1 MGHWY
6 IDNFVNGMA
15 GKMSASIDH
24 IRNIGII
31 AHIDAGKTTTTER
44 ILYYAGVLHRPGG
57 VDEGTTA
64 TDFDEE
70 EARRGIT
77 IYSAAITCHWKGYSI
92 NIIDTPGHVDF
103 TAEVER
109 SLRVLDGA
117 VVVFSAME
125 GVEAQSETVWRQAD
139 KYNVPRI
146 CFINKMDRIG
156 ASFNRTFEEIRRRL
170 RANPVALQIP
180 IGEGST
186 STGVSFEGV
195 IDLVKM
201 KSLYYDKESMGSS
214 FEVREIADEYLEQA
228 QEWRSKM
235 LEAVAELDEKVLEQ
249 YYETEDI
256 PEEDLLRL
264 LREATLRGDLQP
276 TFCGSSLNFIG
287 VQPVLDAVGAFLP
300 SPLDRPPVTGINP
313 QPKKR
318 GGEAGEP
325 ESRETSVDG
334 PMCGLVFKIQ
344 TDKHGDLCFIRVYS
358 GQLKSGTRLL
368 NARTGKKELI
378 SQLWRVH
385 ADAREKV
392 ETDSIDAG
400 DIAGVIGP
408 KDAVTGDT
416 LCDIKH
422 PILLESISFPET
434 VISMAVEPESSADR
448 KKLEETL
455 VKLSRQDPTFK
466 AIPNEETGQTIV
478 SGMGELHLEVLR
490 NRMQKEF
497 NLSVRVHKPRVS
509 YRETVAAAIEKEVE
523 FNRPSANGNMYFRIK
538 LRLEPFKGESPVSI
552 ISKLKPEE
560 LDPALTK
567 VVMDTLKMGVDGG
580 GQVGFPLMNV
590 QFTVL
595 EAHAREGET
604 NDAAVEA
611 AVSEALHGCIMD
623 AKMQLLEPIMKM
635 EVVTPDEFRGN
646 IQADLSSRNASVLN
660 SEWRGD
666 LCVMEVESPLSQLF
680 GYSTQIRSLSQGRA
694 SFSMEPLKYAPAPPS
709 VLKEMIG

>member
-1 MGHWY
+1 
-6 IDNFVNGMA
+6 
-15 GKMSASIDH
+15 MSTSIDQ

-44 ILYYAGVLHRPGG
+44 ILYYAKFLHRPGG
-57 VDEGTTA
+57 VDEGTTT

-70 EARRGIT
+70 EAKRGIT
-77 IYSAAITCHWKGYSI
+77 IYSAAITCKWNDCTI

-156 ASFNRTFEEIRRRL
+156 ASFERTFEEIKKRL
-170 RANPVALQIP
+170 KANPVALQIP
-180 IGEGST
+180 IGEGTT
-186 STGVSFEGV
+186 STGDSFTGV
-195 IDLVKM
+195 IDLIRM
-201 KSLYYDKESMGSS
+201 QALYYDQESMGEK
-214 FEVREIADEYLEQA
+214 FEVQEIPEACLEQA
-228 QEWRSKM
+228 QEWRSRL
-235 LEAVAELDEKVLEQ
+235 LESVAELDEEVLEQ

-256 PEEDLLRL
+256 AEDVILRL
-264 LREATLRGDLQP
+264 LREATLKGTLQP
-276 TFCGSSLNFIG
+276 TFCGSSLNYIG
-287 VQPVLDAVGAFLP
+287 VQPVLDGVTHFLP
-300 SPLDRPPVTGINP
+300 SPLDRPPVEGINP

-318 GGEAGEP
+318 GGEAGGH
-325 ESRETSVDG
+325 ETRTSSVDD

-344 TDKHGDLCFIRVYS
+344 ADKHGDLCFVRVYS
-358 GQLKSGTRLL
+358 GQLKSGSRLL
-368 NARTGKKELI
+368 NPRTGKKELV
-378 SQLWRVH
+378 SQLWRVQ
-385 ADAREKV
+385 AGAREKV

-400 DIAGVIGP
+400 DIIGVIGP
-408 KDAVTGDT
+408 KEAVTGDT
-416 LCDIKH
+416 LCDIRH

-455 VKLSRQDPTFK
+455 QKLSRQDPTFK
-466 AIPNEETGQTIV
+466 AISNEETGQTIV

-509 YRETVAAAIEKEVE
+509 YRETVSAAIEKEVE
-523 FNRPSANGNMYFRIK
+523 FNRPSANGNMYFKVK
-538 LRLEPFKGESPVSI
+538 LRLEPYKGDAPVSI
-552 ISKLKPEE
+552 VSQLKPGG
-560 LDPALTK
+560 LDPELEK
-567 VVMDTLKMGVDGG
+567 ELMETLRLGVDGG

-590 QFTVL
+590 QFVVL
-595 EAHAREGET
+595 DARIREGET
-604 NDAAVEA
+604 NDVAVEA
-611 AVSEALHGCIMD
+611 ATSEALHGCIMD
-623 AKMQLLEPIMKM
+623 AKIQLLEPIMKM

-646 IQADLSSRNASVLN
+646 IQADLSSRNANVLS

-666 LCVMEVESPLSQLF
+666 LCVMEVEAPLSQLF

-694 SFSMEPLKYAPAPPS
+694 SFSMEPLKYAAAPPS

>member
-1 MGHWY
+1 
-6 IDNFVNGMA
+6 
-15 GKMSASIDH
+15 
-24 IRNIGII
+24 
-31 AHIDAGKTTTTER
+31 
-44 ILYYAGVLHRPGG
+44 P
-57 VDEGTTA
+57 
-64 TDFDEE
+64 
-70 EARRGIT
+70 
-77 IYSAAITCHWKGYSI
+77 
-92 NIIDTPGHVDF
+92 
-103 TAEVER
+103 
-109 SLRVLDGA
+109 
-117 VVVFSAME
+117 
-125 GVEAQSETVWRQAD
+125 VWRQAD

-170 RANPVALQIP
+170 RANPVALQVP

-214 FEVREIADEYLEQA
+214 FEVREIAPEYLEQA

-300 SPLDRPPVTGINP
+300 SPLDRPPVAGINP

-325 ESRETSVDG
+325 ESRETSVDE

-523 FNRPSANGNMYFRIK
+523 FNRPSANGNMYFRVK

-567 VVMDTLKMGVDGG
+567 VVMETLRMGVDGG

-595 EAHAREGET
+595 DAHAREGET
-604 NDAAVEA
+604 NDTAVEA

-646 IQADLSSRNASVLN
+646 IQADLSSRNANVLN

-694 SFSMEPLKYAPAPPS
+694 SFSMEPLKYAPAP
-709 VLKEMIG
+709 